1 MRSYEAMFIVHPE
14 VVGDALKALI
24 EKFQGVITDQG
35 GEILQVD
42 EWGSRT
48 LAYPIKKL
56 TTGYYVLF
64 YFQAGSQVIAE
75 FERRL
80 RIDDKI
86 LRFNT
91 LLHEKGLQLTA
102 VEKEDVEPAEAAE
115 AAGEE

>member
-1 MRSYEAMFIVHPE
+1 MRSYESMFIVHPE
-14 VVGDALKALI
+14 VVGDDLKALV

-35 GEILQVD
+35 GEIVKVD

-56 TTGYYVLF
+56 TTGYYVLI
-64 YFQAGSQVIAE
+64 YFQADPQVVAE
-75 FERRL
+75 YERRL

-91 LLHEKGLQLTA
+91 LLHDKGLQLPA
-102 VEKEDVEPAEAAE
+102 VEKDEVAPAEAAE
-115 AAGEE
+115 AAAEE